1 MHICACLE
9 EHLKNGCQLLECRD
23 HEGSLALHFFH
34 IFFQKKKLI
43 PLCLSHSPS
52 RLRQH
57 LQHRVMLESM
67 TKKTKKTVIPRG
79 LARRRALWAACYI
92 SFVV

>member
-1 MHICACLE
+1 MGVSCWNAAIMRGVLPY
-9 EHLKNGCQLLECRD
+9 
-23 HEGSLALHFFH
+23 
-34 IFFQKKKLI
+34 I